1 MLFYTLYRLSLP
13 INKFEGNIVKCNKT
27 FFSGSS
33 TNSLHDRLAAFE
45 RCSET
50 SEKDHMKKI
59 ISEREKEMEM
69 LRHRWDRYK
78 GSTENEINFEV
89 SVKFKISLILIRIHA
104 IFSYSHITAQC

>member
-1 MLFYTLYRLSLP
+1 MLRCIRCVIIHNIIYYIVYLKKNLKVNLETTS
-13 INKFEGNIVKCNKT
+13 NIVVCNKH
-27 FFSGSS
+27 FCSGSS

-45 RCSET
+45 RHSET

-78 GSTENEINFEV
+78 GSTENETNFEV
-89 SVKFKISLILIRIHA
+89 SVKVPN
-104 IFSYSHITAQC
+104 